1 MKPISPVIPGLEP
14 FEIKIAEDQ
23 PEYETLPALKL
34 HDGTLVTRWRLTW
47 RERLVALF
55 NGDIYLHVWTFG
67 KPLQPVYLEVD
78 EPAIIVTSNP
88 TQEAAH
94 A

>member
-1 MKPISPVIPGLEP
+1 MKPVSPDIPGVNEV
-14 FEIKIAEDQ
+14 KIAEDQ
-23 PEYETLPALKL
+23 PEYETLPAIIT
-34 HDGTLVTRWRLTW
+34 GEGVVISRWKMTW

-55 NGDIYLHVWTFG
+55 EGDIYLHVWTFG